1 LLLPRGE
8 RRAAAII
15 GAAGTLNIQQGDHF
29 MRSINTWFIV
39 VLTLLLAAAE
49 AAGQTTRPTPP
60 PPSVGTQAPPAQR
73 GLKIDPK
80 QDVILRTIRQDVSPT
95 EEQMKRIIELYTELR
110 EKHLQL
116 ARATVRE
123 LRELRLARQAG
134 QRLGED
140 EKTDEQI
147 DAERNREDADR
158 ARFAIQIEKKMKP
171 INKKFLADCRALLD
185 ESQYEAWDECV
196 KGLDLTRGGT
206 KSTREELQWLDPDRG
221 PEVGEE
227 APNFELR
234 DLEGGTVS
242 LQSLRGKPVVI
253 QFASF
258 TDPNFR
264 KKAPRFEWLKQS
276 YGDRVHWLLIY
287 TFEVHASDGKWVSYR
302 NKSEGIEIPQHKT
315 IEDRLDCARMT
326 REKLRLSQRVLVDD
340 LEDTVA
346 DLYSGHPNRAYVIDE
361 TGAIVSKQVWANSDR
376 TREALEKLFA
386 EPSGEDATADS
397 EEQDRQPPDD
407 D

>member
-1 LLLPRGE
+1 
-8 RRAAAII
+8 
-15 GAAGTLNIQQGDHF
+15 
-29 MRSINTWFIV
+29 MRSINTWFFV
-39 VLTLLLAAAE
+39 VLTLVLPAAE

-60 PPSVGTQAPPAQR
+60 PPSVGTKAPPSQR
-73 GLKIDPK
+73 GLKIDPQ
-80 QDVILRTIRQDVSPT
+80 QDVILRTIRQKVSPT
-95 EEQMKRIIELYTELR
+95 DEQMKQIIELYTQLR
-110 EKHLQL
+110 QKHLQL
-116 ARATVRE
+116 ARETVKDLRR
-123 LRELRLARQAG
+123 LREARQAG

-158 ARFAIQIEKKMKP
+158 ARFAVQIERKMKP
-171 INKKFLADCRALLD
+171 INEKFLADCRALL
-185 ESQYEAWDECV
+185 EETQYEAWDECV

-227 APNFELR
+227 APDFELR

-242 LQSLRGKPVVI
+242 LKSLRGKPVVL

-287 TFEVHASDGKWVSYR
+287 TFEVHASDGNWVSYR

-315 IEDRLDCARMT
+315 IEDRLSCAGMT

-340 LEDTVA
+340 LENTVA
-346 DLYSGHPNRAYVIDE
+346 ELYSGHPNRGYVIDE
-361 TGAIVSKQVWANSDR
+361 TGAIVSKQVWANSDK

-386 EPSGEDATADS
+386 EPSGEDAAAAS
-397 EEQDRQPPDD
+397 EQQAGQPPDQD
-407 D
+407 